1 MTQNELVDNLLNHC
15 KNYASDLLMET
26 GELFPFG
33 ALTDASGLTHHR
45 EVEVD
50 EKKIPSNGEMIDSLL
65 SYFTLEMQNNGA
77 LAFALCCEVNVKLD
91 ESTET
96 DAISIDIQHRGDPDV
111 PMFYCPFTLNEDE
124 QVTFGEMFAVKR

>member
-1 MTQNELVDNLLNHC
+1 MTQNELVENLLNHC

-50 EKKIPSNGEMIDSLL
+50 EKKIPSNGEIIDSLL
-65 SYFTLEMQNNGA
+65 SYFSDAMENHGA
-77 LAFALCCEVNVKLD
+77 LAYALCCEASVKLD
-91 ESTET
+91 ENNVI
-96 DAISIDIQHRGDPDV
+96 DAIAIDIHHRNHPDV
-111 PMFYCPFTLNEDE
+111 PMYYYPFTVNDE
-124 QVTFGEMFAVKR
+124 EVTFGEMFAVKR

>member
-1 MTQNELVDNLLNHC
+1 MTTDERIDNLLNHC

-50 EKKIPSNGEMIDSLL
+50 EKKIPSNGEMIDLLL
-65 SYFTLEMQNNGA
+65 SYFTHEMQNNGA
-77 LAFALCCEVNVKLD
+77 LAFALCCEVSVKLD
-91 ESTET
+91 ENTDV
-96 DAISIDIQHRGDPDV
+96 DAISIDIRHRDEPDV
-111 PMFYCPFTLNEDE
+111 PMFYYPFTLKEDE

>member
-111 PMFYCPFTLNEDE
+111 PMFYCPFTFNEDE
-124 QVTFGEMFAVKR
+124 QVTF